1 MIRVKVC
8 GLNDPVNTREV
19 LRAGA
24 DFLGFI
30 FYPGSRR
37 YVGDNPVDLFR
48 DLPLHARKI
57 GVFVDEDPG
66 KVIEVT
72 GKFSL
77 YAVQLHGHETPV
89 QCRAVRQ
96 QGIRVIKAFGI
107 GGNFEFSLLAGYVD
121 VCDYFLF
128 DSQTRLHGGSGLR
141 FPWQEL
147 GKYSLDKPFFLSGG
161 IEPGD
166 AGTIRGLS
174 HKSLFAADINSRFET
189 EPGIKDTRIVKDFIS
204 DIKNRAYE
212 F

>member
-8 GLNDPVNTREV
+8 GLNDPLNTREV
-19 LRAGA
+19 LGAGA

-37 YVGDNPVDLFR
+37 YVGDNPAELFR
-48 DLPLHARKI
+48 DLPLHAKKI

-72 GKFSL
+72 GQFGL

-107 GGNFEFSLLAGYVD
+107 WFSLSRCCKWRVAG
-121 VCDYFLF
+121 C
-128 DSQTRLHGGSGLR
+128 R
-141 FPWQEL
+141 
-147 GKYSLDKPFFLSGG
+147 
-161 IEPGD
+161 
-166 AGTIRGLS
+166 
-174 HKSLFAADINSRFET
+174 
-189 EPGIKDTRIVKDFIS
+189 
-204 DIKNRAYE
+204 
-212 F
+212 